1 MVNWHRQIGFDLA
14 EKYLFPYIESN
25 TKDYSSLFK
34 KGASNIV
41 HNQAF
46 NMENE
51 YFARKGYKTKKAQKD
66 IHKQS
71 IVINSDKMLP
81 YIQSKLIKERKVV
94 KYQKNGKEVI
104 RNNVRWSKEES
115 EMLNKAIENNG
126 NISEI
131 SISMSKRLGRSKSST
146 YQKLRK
152 IEISNGTWIFRK
164 V

>member
-1 MVNWHRQIGFDLA
+1 MTSPDWEILS
-14 EKYLFPYIESN
+14 EKYLLPYIESN

-51 YFARKGYKTKKAQKD
+51 YFARRGYKTDKAKKD

-71 IVINSDKMLP
+71 IVLNSEKMLP
-81 YIQSKLIKERKVV
+81 YIQTKLIKDKKVI
-94 KYQKNGKEVI
+94 KYVRQEKEVF
-104 RNNVRWSKEES
+104 RNNIKWTEEEAEQAS
-115 EMLNKAIENNG
+115 SLKAQGLNINQ
-126 NISEI
+126 I
-131 SISMSKRLGRSKSST
+131 SKRLGRSYISVYK
-146 YQKLRK
+146 KLK
-152 IEISNGTWIFRK
+152 TKK